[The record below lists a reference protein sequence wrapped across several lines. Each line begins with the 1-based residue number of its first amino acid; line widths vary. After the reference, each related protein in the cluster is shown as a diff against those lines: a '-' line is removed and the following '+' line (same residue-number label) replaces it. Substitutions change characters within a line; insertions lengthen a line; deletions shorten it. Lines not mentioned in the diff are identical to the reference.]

1 MPPKSRRAKPKPP
14 ANKATKD
21 AEEFSPSI
29 PEDEKAR
36 RHRKAQAKYRAKNPE
51 IREKQR
57 IYAAQR
63 RASVKAKRRRWDGP
77 KHTRTRS
84 AEPEP
89 QVEDDSVPDGYSFQ
103 DPRARSDLQGG
114 ADQERDISEMP
125 VMGTTGSPTP
135 DECLAATAL
144 AELAEGEG
152 EGVIHGPENQAG
164 SRDSVL
170 ERAMQLSSVESSL
183 MAPYFPPNYALGETP
198 MAVAARAGELPA
210 GVTPLSR
217 LQGLKLHYGHM
228 VELSPVQSAQ
238 IYVAELNT
246 GALTPPTDAEAAQWG
261 LRPDTATWGCLTY
274 GQGHAVTVW
283 RTTVCKAIRAERID
297 REASGAS
304 EWRI

>member
-1 MPPKSRRAKPKPP
+1 MPPKCRRAKSKPP

-21 AEEFSPSI
+21 TEDFCPGI

-63 RASVKAKRRRWDGP
+63 RATIKAKRRRWDGP
-77 KHTRTRS
+77 KNTRMRS

-89 QVEDDSVPDGYSFQ
+89 EAEDDSVPDGYSFQ
-103 DPRARSDLQGG
+103 DPRARSDVDRG
-114 ADQERDISEMP
+114 ADCQRDVSEMP

-152 EGVIHGPENQAG
+152 VIPPALKG
-164 SRDSVL
+164 
-170 ERAMQLSSVESSL
+170 SSL
-183 MAPYFPPNYALGETP
+183 MVPYFPPNYTLGNSP

-217 LQGLKLHYGHM
+217 LQGLKLYYGHM

-246 GALTPPTDAEAAQWG
+246 GALTPPTDAEATEWG
-261 LRPDTATWGCLTY
+261 IRGDTATWGCLTY

-283 RTTVCKAIRAERID
+283 RTTVCKAIRAERIA
-297 REASGAS
+297 RKASGTS
-304 EWRI
+304 EIHSSSVESSLWP